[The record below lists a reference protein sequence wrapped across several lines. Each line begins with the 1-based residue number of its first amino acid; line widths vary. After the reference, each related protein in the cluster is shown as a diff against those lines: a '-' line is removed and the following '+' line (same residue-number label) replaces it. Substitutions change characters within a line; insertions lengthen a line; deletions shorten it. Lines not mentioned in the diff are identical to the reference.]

1 MIYMK
6 KLAFLLIA
14 ILLLGASAM
23 AEGNAMIMKDTPVS
37 IDLDGDGRKEIVEWG
52 MFETDYEP
60 ALSIRVD
67 SADGYS
73 VHYDTDILYGEE
85 VYAADIDSDGRT
97 EILITGDV
105 MSDDYVT
112 YCLRYDDGLLY
123 ELLFADASRGE
134 NADCYYK
141 AGYGLITDMGGGTI
155 TLAGSQ
161 DVLGTWMARREFTLA
176 PSGRFELSDDG
187 IWVREVDFSNAEIWE
202 YGALTLKTNLDATL
216 NNGDSTY
223 HTTLKPGDKIV
234 ITASNKEDLA
244 WFMTEDGAEGMVSIS
259 KNHEAGWG
267 YCVNDIPEDELFEY
281 IPYAD

>member
-14 ILLLGASAM
+14 VLLLSVSAM

-37 IDLDGDGRKEIVEWG
+37 IDLDGDGSMEIVEWT
-52 MFETDYEP
+52 MIPTDYEP

-85 VYAADIDSDGRT
+85 VYAADIDSDGKT

-112 YCLRYDDGLLY
+112 YCLRYEDGLLY

-176 PSGRFELSDDG
+176 PSGRFELYDDG

-202 YGALTLKTNLDATL
+202 YGALTLKTSLDVTL
-216 NNGDSTY
+216 LNGTNTYNST
-223 HTTLKPGDKIV
+223 LQPGEKIV
-234 ITASNKEDLA
+234 ITASDKENWA
-244 WFMTEDGAEGMVSIS
+244 WFMNEDGIEGILSIS
-259 KNHEAGWG
+259 ENYETGWG
-267 YCVNDIPEDELFEY
+267 YLINYIPEDELFEY

>member
-14 ILLLGASAM
+14 VLLLSVSAM

-85 VYAADIDSDGRT
+85 VYAADIDSDGKT

-112 YCLRYDDGLLY
+112 YCLRYEGGLLY
-123 ELLFADASRGE
+123 ELLFPDANRGE
-134 NADCYYK
+134 NTDGYYK
-141 AGYGLITDMGGGTI
+141 SGYGLITDMGGGTI

-161 DVLGTWMARREFTLA
+161 DVLGTWMGRREFTLA
-176 PSGRFELSDDG
+176 PSGRFEFCDDG
-187 IWVREVDFSNAEIWE
+187 YWHRELNMSNDEIWE
-202 YGALTLKTNLDATL
+202 YGALTLKKSLELNLTDGEKFYYTVL
-216 NNGDSTY
+216 Q
-223 HTTLKPGDKIV
+223 PGDKIL
-234 ITASNKEDLA
+234 ITSSNKTNEA
-244 WFMTEDGAEGMVSIS
+244 WFITEDGLEGFLPLSE
-259 KNHEAGWG
+259 NYETGWG
-267 YCVNDIPEDELFEY
+267 YCVTDIPEDELFEY